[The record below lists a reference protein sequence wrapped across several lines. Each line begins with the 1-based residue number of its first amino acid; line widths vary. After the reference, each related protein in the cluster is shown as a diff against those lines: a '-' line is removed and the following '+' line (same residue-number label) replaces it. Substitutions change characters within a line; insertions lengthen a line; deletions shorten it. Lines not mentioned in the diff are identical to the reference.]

1 MRELGIRGNT
11 VMTEGE
17 LFYQYVIEAFQ
28 AFAEN
33 HSEMVPKYSVS
44 FESEPITS
52 RSHAVYCNV
61 KVVNDETVFMISI
74 SHKTIKALKAGLDL
88 NEEEPR
94 FMYKLRIFWIVH
106 HEIGHWIWGH
116 VSYYKKMGWTT
127 KLGMFDAQS
136 EFAVTNTPTPID
148 SELTH
153 SAELLADTFAVIELF
168 NLLSREDDGDEYE
181 SVITANLSIYAI
193 MTTVALFYGKKR
205 DQQHALF
212 HPPWR
217 LRAINI
223 LRTIFEC
230 FLADNYGE
238 DKLNEGMRITAAAV
252 NPYLKDFSDN
262 ALIPAWEGANTYA
275 NLNGLDEAVFDL
287 DEKGIIS
294 PLKMMGIM
302 TRNEASHPD
311 VSKLLYLYK
320 KANFWVEQLGTYSP
334 VNNFNPVVVF
344 GESKSS
350 DPSHHQYKLT
360 TCLSQ
365 NNVSKKLEL
374 WAKTNEF
381 ELLTISYENEADALP
396 IHTLIDFEF
405 KALTKTKRDVMDL
418 VNLLQK
424 DIL

>member
-1 MRELGIRGNT
+1 MRELVVRGNT
-11 VMTEGE
+11 GMTEGE
-17 LFYQYVIEAFQ
+17 LFYQYVIEAFE

-33 HSEMVPKYSVS
+33 HSEMVPKYAVS
-44 FESEPITS
+44 FESEPITA

-88 NEEEPR
+88 NEDEPK
-94 FMYKLRIFWIVH
+94 FMYKLRIYWVVH
-106 HEIGHWIWGH
+106 HEIG
-116 VSYYKKMGWTT
+116 
-127 KLGMFDAQS
+127 
-136 EFAVTNTPTPID
+136 PPID

-168 NLLSREDDGDEYE
+168 NFLSREDDGDEYE
-181 SVITANLSIYAI
+181 CVVTANLSIYAI

-205 DQQHALF
+205 DEQHALF

-230 FLADNYGE
+230 FLADTYGE
-238 DKLNEGMRITAAAV
+238 NKLNEGMRITAAAV

-262 ALIPAWEGANTYA
+262 ALIPAWEGAHTYA
-275 NLNGLDEAVFDL
+275 NLNGFDEAVFDL

-320 KANFWVEQLGTYSP
+320 KANFWVEQLETYSP
-334 VNNFNPVVVF
+334 VNNFDPVVVF

-350 DPSHHQYKLT
+350 DPSQHQYKLT
-360 TCLSQ
+360 TNLSQ
-365 NNVSKKLEL
+365 DNVSKKLEL

-381 ELLTISYENEADALP
+381 ELLTISYENDADALP
-396 IHTLIDFEF
+396 NHTLIDFEF
-405 KALTKTKRDVMDL
+405 KALTKTKREVMKL